1 MKDGVIA
8 GTGNSRFLKSGIT
21 EETTWEQFRAA
32 LVAGNLPI
40 DMNGANPDGWTQ
52 MGSAISK
59 SNLLPDALATLLGLS
74 LGDDPQ
80 IKDALGAL
88 YAAASAAAKAEIG
101 TYTGTGTYGALNK
114 NSITFG
120 ALPKVIF
127 ISSITA
133 SKFSGFGVIFPS
145 QSLGLIMTTENVE
158 PTTTQSGAAQI
169 VYVAVSLTETTVS
182 WNTTSTKP
190 RYQLNESGCE
200 YSYIGIVGG

>member
-114 NSITFG
+114 KLYHVWRVTKGDIYIINNGFKIFRVWRYISITISRINHDDRKRRANNNSVRCRPNSLCSRIFNG
-120 ALPKVIF
+120 NHGILEYNVNKTAL
-127 ISSITA
+127 SA
-133 SKFSGFGVIFPS
+133 
-145 QSLGLIMTTENVE
+145 
-158 PTTTQSGAAQI
+158 
-169 VYVAVSLTETTVS
+169 
-182 WNTTSTKP
+182 
-190 RYQLNESGCE
+190 
-200 YSYIGIVGG
+200 